1 MDDVY
6 QNGVN
11 TSYGGVH
18 QRPSYE
24 QANGFQSQHYQDSS
38 QDGTQTLPPIQA
50 QRPMLH
56 HASNS
61 YDQYRSQGL
70 PYSTSAAPYQSY
82 YGQSISQAPYTPS
95 VPQYSSSSSFA
106 RQTTQPGVH
115 YDYASAPGQSSLPLL
130 RPMPSTGYE
139 GDPRAP
145 LGGVQDI
152 LSAGRGNPPRPVVG
166 SQGRRGILPSD
177 EGRPSIAPADGD
189 PAAKA
194 NNFNPAKGADGKYA
208 CPHCPKTYLH
218 AKHLKRHHL
227 RRELLRYRTNSIA
240 LTPDR
245 YRRSSIFVLPV
256 W

>member
-6 QNGVN
+6 HNGVN
-11 TSYGGVH
+11 TSYGGVP
-18 QRPSYE
+18 QRPPYE
-24 QANGFQSQHYQDSS
+24 QTNGFQPQQYQDSTH
-38 QDGTQTLPPIQA
+38 DNTQTLPPIQA
-50 QRPMLH
+50 QRPVLH
-56 HASNS
+56 HASHS

-70 PYSTSAAPYQSY
+70 PYSTSAAPYPSY
-82 YGQSISQAPYTPS
+82 YGQSMSQAPYTPGL
-95 VPQYSSSSSFA
+95 PQYSTNSSFA
-106 RQTTQPGVH
+106 RQTSQPGVN

-152 LSAGRGNPPRPVVG
+152 LGAGRGNPPRPVVG

-177 EGRPSIAPADGD
+177 EGRPSVPQTNGD
-189 PAAKA
+189 STSK
-194 NNFNPAKGADGKYA
+194 NFNPAKGADGKYA

-227 RRELLRYRTNSIA
+227 RRK
-240 LTPDR
+240 P
-245 YRRSSIFVLPV
+245 
-256 W
+256 